1 MNLESNFTK
10 TKGGFLS
17 KQTKAILIAL
27 FLGLVVGLTLNL
39 AAPSIFEPL
48 NQYAFNPLGQLF
60 IRLIKMLVVPV
71 VFISIVLGAAG
82 LGDPKQLGRIGLKS
96 ISFFLVTTAVAISI
110 AVTFALIIKP
120 GAGGNFK
127 TDGLKYEGAKTETS
141 FVDTLL
147 NIVPDNPAKAM
158 ADGNMLQII
167 AFAALIGLGLAVL
180 GKRVQG
186 VHSLLEQGNELMMY
200 LVNLVMKL
208 APIGTFG
215 LLASSV
221 GKMGLAGVAAMF
233 KYMIVVML
241 VLIIHGVF
249 VYGGLLKVLAKE
261 SIIRFFKHFG
271 PVMAIGFST
280 SSSNASLPFAMKTAQ
295 EKLGVPKAISSFV
308 QPLGATINMDGT
320 AIMQGVATVFIAQVY
335 GVELTLPQLAMVVLT
350 AVLASIGT
358 AGVPGVGLVM
368 LTMVLNQVNLPVEG
382 IALIIGIDRILD
394 MSRTAVNI
402 SGDAIC
408 AMIVAKSEE
417 KYNTDQSAAS

>member
-1 MNLESNFTK
+1 M
-10 TKGGFLS
+10 
-17 KQTKAILIAL
+17 KQTKAILLAL

-39 AAPSIFEPL
+39 AAPSIFDPL
-48 NQYAFNPLGQLF
+48 NQYVFNPLGQLF

-71 VFISIVLGAAG
+71 VFISIV

-120 GAGGNFK
+120 GSGGNFK
-127 TDGLKYEGAKTETS
+127 TEGLKYEGAKTETS

-167 AFAALIGLGLAVL
+167 AFAVLIGLGIAIL

-186 VHSLLEQGNELMMY
+186 IHSLLEQGNELMMY

-261 SIIRFFKHFG
+261 SIVRFFKHFG

-335 GVELTLPQLAMVVLT
+335 GVELTVTQLAVVVLT

>member
-1 MNLESNFTK
+1 
-10 TKGGFLS
+10 
-17 KQTKAILIAL
+17 
-27 FLGLVVGLTLNL
+27 
-39 AAPSIFEPL
+39 
-48 NQYAFNPLGQLF
+48 
-60 IRLIKMLVVPV
+60 MLVVPV

-120 GAGGNFK
+120 GSAVTLK
-127 TDGLKYEGAKTETS
+127 PKGLNMRGKTETS

-167 AFAALIGLGLAVL
+167 AFAVLIGLGIAIL

-186 VHSLLEQGNELMMY
+186 IHSLLEQGNELMMY

-261 SIIRFFKHFG
+261 SIVRFFKHFG

-335 GVELTLPQLAMVVLT
+335 GVELTVTQLAVVVLT

-358 AGVPGVGLVM
+358 AGVP
-368 LTMVLNQVNLPVEG
+368 VLDL
-382 IALIIGIDRILD
+382 
-394 MSRTAVNI
+394 
-402 SGDAIC
+402 
-408 AMIVAKSEE
+408 
-417 KYNTDQSAAS
+417 

>member
-1 MNLESNFTK
+1 L
-10 TKGGFLS
+10 

>member
-1 MNLESNFTK
+1 M
-10 TKGGFLS
+10 

-39 AAPSIFEPL
+39 AAPSSFEPL
-48 NQYAFNPLGQLF
+48 NQYVFNPIGQLF

-127 TDGLKYEGAKTETS
+127 TEGLKYEGAKTETS

-167 AFAALIGLGLAVL
+167 AFAVLIGLGIAIL

-186 VHSLLEQGNELMMY
+186 IHSLLEQGNELMMY
-200 LVNLVMKL
+200 LVNLVIKL

-241 VLIIHGVF
+241 VLIIHGIF

-261 SIIRFFKHFG
+261 SIVRFFKHFG

-295 EKLGVPKAISSFV
+295 DKLGVPKAISSFV

>member
-1 MNLESNFTK
+1 M
-10 TKGGFLS
+10 

-39 AAPSIFEPL
+39 VAPSIFEPL
-48 NQYAFNPLGQLF
+48 NQYVFNPIGQLF

-71 VFISIVLGAAG
+71 VFISIVLGVAG

-96 ISFFLVTTAVAISI
+96 ISFFLITTAVAISI

-127 TDGLKYEGAKTETS
+127 TEGLKYEGAKTETS

-167 AFAALIGLGLAVL
+167 AFAVLIGLGIAIL

-186 VHSLLEQGNELMMY
+186 IHSLLEQGNELMMY

-249 VYGGLLKVLAKE
+249 VYGLLKVLAKE
-261 SIIRFFKHFG
+261 SIVRFFKHFG

-295 EKLGVPKAISSFV
+295 DKLGVPKAISSFV

-417 KYNTDQSAAS
+417 KYNTDQSATS

>member
-1 MNLESNFTK
+1 M
-10 TKGGFLS
+10 

-39 AAPSIFEPL
+39 AAPSISEPL
-48 NQYAFNPLGQLF
+48 NQYVFNPIGQLF

-127 TDGLKYEGAKTETS
+127 TEGLKYEGAKTETS

-167 AFAALIGLGLAVL
+167 AFAVLIGLGIAIL

-186 VHSLLEQGNELMMY
+186 IHSLLEQGNELMMY

-249 VYGGLLKVLAKE
+249 VYGGLLKILAKE
-261 SIIRFFKHFG
+261 SIVRFFKHFG

-295 EKLGVPKAISSFV
+295 DKLGVPKAISSFV

>member
-1 MNLESNFTK
+1 M
-10 TKGGFLS
+10 
-17 KQTKAILIAL
+17 
-27 FLGLVVGLTLNL
+27 
-39 AAPSIFEPL
+39 
-48 NQYAFNPLGQLF
+48 FNPLGQLF

-120 GAGGNFK
+120 GSGGNFK
-127 TDGLKYEGAKTETS
+127 TEGLKYEGAKTETS

-167 AFAALIGLGLAVL
+167 AFAVLIGLGIAIL

-186 VHSLLEQGNELMMY
+186 IHSLLEQGNELMMY

-221 GKMGLAGVAAMF
+221 GKMGLAGVGAMF

-261 SIIRFFKHFG
+261 SIVRFFKHFG

-335 GVELTLPQLAMVVLT
+335 GVELTVTQLAVVVLT

>member
-1 MNLESNFTK
+1 M
-10 TKGGFLS
+10 

-27 FLGLVVGLTLNL
+27 FLGLFVGLTLNL

-120 GAGGNFK
+120 GVGGNFK

-261 SIIRFFKHFG
+261 SFIRFFKHFG

-408 AMIVAKSEE
+408 AMIVANSEE